1 MEVEACERLLKYLI
15 AVGLT
20 IRVFATDR
28 STTIR
33 AMMSKVFPW
42 IKHQFDVWW
51 VENRSCIFY
60 LYFHNI

>member
-51 VENRSCIFY
+51 VETRSWP
-60 LYFHNI
+60 